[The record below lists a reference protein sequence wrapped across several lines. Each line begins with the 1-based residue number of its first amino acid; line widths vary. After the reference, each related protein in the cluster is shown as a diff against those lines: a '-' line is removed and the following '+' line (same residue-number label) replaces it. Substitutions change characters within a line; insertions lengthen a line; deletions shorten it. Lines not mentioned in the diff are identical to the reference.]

1 MTLLHDTSPP
11 SVIIFYLNKWTSF
24 NLLSLFLF
32 ISLPFLLSVFHGRPD
47 RAEQN
52 NSRPM
57 PPSFPS
63 IQNQIR
69 CPCLPIV
76 QLLVPTVSPSPRA
89 RLEPPHSI
97 SHHRNQP
104 RTQFS
109 IPAGRHGRH
118 DLATV
123 AGSLKSI
130 SRLFS
135 WCSGFLLM
143 PWSSCAL
150 CFLYRSNRARTPSSI
165 LVRAAGS
172 PSTPV
177 A

>member
-1 MTLLHDTSPP
+1 MTLLHNTSPP
-11 SVIIFYLNKWTSF
+11 SVIIFYLNKWRSL
-24 NLLSLFLF
+24 NLLSLFLS
-32 ISLPFLLSVFHGRPD
+32 IPLPFLLSVFHGRPD
-47 RAEQN
+47 RGEQKS
-52 NSRPM
+52 SRPM

-63 IQNQIR
+63 TRDRIR

-97 SHHRNQP
+97 SPHRNQP

-109 IPAGRHGRH
+109 IPAGRLGRH

-123 AGSLKSI
+123 AVSLKSI

-143 PWSSCAL
+143 P
-150 CFLYRSNRARTPSSI
+150 
-165 LVRAAGS
+165 
-172 PSTPV
+172 
-177 A
+177 